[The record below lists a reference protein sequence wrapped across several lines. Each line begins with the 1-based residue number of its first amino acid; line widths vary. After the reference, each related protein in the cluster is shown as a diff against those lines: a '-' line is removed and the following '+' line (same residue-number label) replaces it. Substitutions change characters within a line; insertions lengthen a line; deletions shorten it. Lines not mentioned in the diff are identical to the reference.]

1 MATMKLNDQA
11 FKHAKSLIKSDD
23 VARDTDWS
31 EAQPSTDEENKFLE
45 DEGRSEYAKWYL
57 GYDPEEDKDNKSY
70 YGFPYGDFERVHRD
84 GLIAAKQRAAQNDYS
99 DIEDAA
105 DELLQ
110 MIERE

>member
-70 YGFPYGDFERVHRD
+70 YQYLRQLSGETVRV
-84 GLIAAKQRAAQNDYS
+84 ANANAAQGG
-99 DIEDAA
+99 
-105 DELLQ
+105 
-110 MIERE
+110 